1 MEWWEIV
8 PLLEN
13 FLYVTNSPLLNKIAF
28 QEIPTKN
35 YRQKV
40 ISTYF
45 KIITILMHSWKY
57 VISTNT
63 IFHCILGF
71 SIFFFFFFF
80 YFFMLNRYKS
90 CHLLTNQWFIKS
102 TTRFSI
108 KEVIFFL
115 FYLSLAIH
123 DATWHARVGSFY
135 ASKPLLQYTRFR
147 YNFWFF
153 SPEFP
158 KKKYMK
164 FLDLPEKYWS
174 FSPSHILS
182 FGFQL

>member
-71 SIFFFFFFF
+71 SIFFFV
-80 YFFMLNRYKS
+80 FFMLNRYQS

-123 DATWHARVGSFY
+123 NATWHARVGSFY

-174 FSPSHILS
+174 FSPSQILS